1 MPERPTTDADDEVKA
16 GATPAG
22 PRDAQPGEQPPAE
35 TVDHLEEEMAEEGG
49 ELLGGKVNRRH
60 LLWGALFAVVVVG
73 FLYVVLP
80 RLAGLDDTWNRIQNG
95 APEWLAACLL
105 FEIISFGGYIWLFRG
120 VFVRGSDRISWAASY
135 QITMAGLVATRLFAA
150 AGAGGAA
157 LTVWALRRSGMPT
170 RVVATRMVA
179 QYVILYS
186 VYMISIVVCGIGLY
200 TGLFPGGGDFAI
212 TMVPAIIG
220 GILIGG
226 ALAMTLVPD
235 QIDRRVERWM
245 KGSGRVSRIA
255 TRLAA
260 VPDAIAAGVREAI
273 TIVRERD
280 GAALGAVI
288 WWYFDI
294 LTLWA
299 AFHAF
304 GAAPPFSVIVMAYFV
319 GMVANLLPLPGGI
332 GGVDGGLIGAFI
344 ALGVEGSLAIVA
356 VLTYRAFSFW
366 LPTIP
371 GIIAYFQLRRTVA
384 RWREE
389 GRDTKSV
396 ADAPVSA
403 RATLHYT
410 K

>member
-1 MPERPTTDADDEVKA
+1 MS
-16 GATPAG
+16 G
-22 PRDAQPGEQPPAE
+22 PPAKPSVE
-35 TVDHLEEEMAEEGG
+35 EVEDELEEEGG
-49 ELLGGKVNRRH
+49 ELLGGRVDRKH
-60 LLWGALFAVVVVG
+60 LIWGAVFVVVVVV
-73 FLYVVLP
+73 FLYVGLP
-80 RLAGLDDTWNRIQNG
+80 RLAGLDDTWDRIQNG
-95 APEWLAACLL
+95 APQWLFACLL
-105 FEIISFGGYIWLFRG
+105 FEIVSFGGYVWLFRG
-120 VFVRGSDRISWAASY
+120 VFVRGSNRISWAASY

-179 QYVILYS
+179 QYVILYGVYVVS
-186 VYMISIVVCGIGLY
+186 VVICGIGLY

-212 TMVPAIIG
+212 TLVPAIIG
-220 GILIGG
+220 AILIGG
-226 ALAMTLVPD
+226 ALALTLIPD
-235 QIDRRVERWM
+235 QIDRRVEQWM
-245 KGSGRVSRIA
+245 KGSGRLSRIA

-260 VPDAIAAGVREAI
+260 VPDAVAAGVREAI

-280 GAALGAVI
+280 GAAFGAVI

-304 GAAPPFSVIVMAYFV
+304 GDAPPFSVIVMAYFV

-356 VLTYRAFSFW
+356 VLTYRAFAFW

-371 GIIAYFQLRRTVA
+371 GAIAFFQLRRTVA

-389 GRDTKSV
+389 GRDGKAV

-403 RATLHYT
+403 KATLHYT

>member
-1 MPERPTTDADDEVKA
+1 MS
-16 GATPAG
+16 G
-22 PRDAQPGEQPPAE
+22 PPAKPSVE
-35 TVDHLEEEMAEEGG
+35 EVEDELEEEGG
-49 ELLGGKVNRRH
+49 ELLGGRVDRKH
-60 LLWGALFAVVVVG
+60 LIWGAVFVVVVVV
-73 FLYVVLP
+73 FLYVGLP
-80 RLAGLDDTWNRIQNG
+80 RLAGLDDTWDRIQNG
-95 APEWLAACLL
+95 APQWLVACLV
-105 FEIISFGGYIWLFRG
+105 FEIVSFGGYVWLFRG
-120 VFVRGSDRISWAASY
+120 VFVRGSNRISWAASY

-179 QYVILYS
+179 QYVILYGVYVIS
-186 VYMISIVVCGIGLY
+186 VVICGIGLY

-212 TMVPAIIG
+212 TLVPAIIG
-220 GILIGG
+220 AILIGG
-226 ALAMTLVPD
+226 ALALTLIPD
-235 QIDRRVERWM
+235 QIDRRVEQWM
-245 KGSGRVSRIA
+245 RGSGRLSRIA

-260 VPDAIAAGVREAI
+260 VPDAVAAGVREAI

-280 GAALGAVI
+280 GAAFGAVI

-304 GAAPPFSVIVMAYFV
+304 GDAPPFSVIVMAYFV

-356 VLTYRAFSFW
+356 VLTYRAFAFW

-371 GIIAYFQLRRTVA
+371 GAIAFFQLRRTVA
-384 RWREE
+384 RWGEE
-389 GRDTKSV
+389 GRDGKAV

-403 RATLHYT
+403 KATLHYT